1 VRRSLVTGGA
11 GFIGSHLVEAL
22 LEAGDEVHVI
32 DDLSTGSYENIRHLK
47 QHPRLQI
54 TIASILD
61 AAVLAPLVQQADIVF
76 HLAAMVGVNRIIDS
90 PVATIE
96 TNILGSHSVL
106 SLAARFNKLCIITS
120 TSEVYGK
127 STQIPFRESDDSVY
141 GPTTKSRWSYACS
154 KAIDEFL
161 ALAYL
166 QEKGLPVI
174 IVRLFNTVGPRQTG
188 RYGMVLPR
196 FARQALNRE
205 PITIYG
211 TGEQTRS
218 FLEVSD
224 AVRALLALAKE
235 PKAVGEVFNVGNTE
249 EVSIKNLAQLVQTV
263 AGSNSGTVFIPYD
276 KAYQPG
282 FEDMERRVPSIDK
295 IRAAVG
301 FAPKIPLQQIVTNVV
316 GWMRAGETRS

>member
-1 VRRSLVTGGA
+1 VRRTLVTGGA

-22 LEAGDEVHVI
+22 LNAGDEVHII
-32 DDLSTGSYENIRHLK
+32 DDLSTGRYENIRHLK
-47 QHPRLQI
+47 QHPKLQI

-61 AAVLAPLVQQADIVF
+61 SGTLAPLIQQADVVF

-106 SLAARFNKLCIITS
+106 SLAARFNKLCLVTS

-127 STQIPFRESDDSVY
+127 SERFPFRESDDSVY

-154 KAIDEFL
+154 KAVDEFL

-174 IVRLFNTVGPRQTG
+174 IARLFNTTGARQTG

-196 FARQALNRE
+196 FVRQALDHV
-205 PITIYG
+205 PITVYG
-211 TGEQTRS
+211 TGEQSRC
-218 FLEVSD
+218 FLDVSD
-224 AVRALLALAKE
+224 AVRALIALAAE
-235 PKAVGEVFNVGNTE
+235 PRAIGEVFNVGNTE
-249 EVSIKNLAQLVQTV
+249 EISIKALAELVQEVTKIKC
-263 AGSNSGTVFIPYD
+263 GTVQIPYD
-276 KAYQPG
+276 KAYSPG
-282 FEDMERRVPSIDK
+282 FEDMERRVPSIEK
-295 IRAAVG
+295 INATVG
-301 FAPKIPLQQIVTNVV
+301 FAPKVPLRQIVSNVV
-316 GWMRAGETRS
+316 NWMRTGEARA